1 MEILI
6 LLFIGLLAGF
16 MSGLLGIGGGIIII
30 PALVYLLGYSQQ
42 NAQGTS
48 LGLLLLPIGI
58 LAVLNYHKAGFVNI
72 KAAAIMCITF
82 IIGSYI
88 TSKIAVE
95 LPETIIKKMFAV
107 FLLFYA
113 AKLFLEKWLNEF
125 KYMMPRRKGRSFSII
140 WKFIFQGYLQKY

>member
-6 LLFIGLLAGF
+6 LLFVGLIAGLI
-16 MSGLLGIGGGIIII
+16 SGFLGIGGGIVII

-48 LGLLLLPIGI
+48 LGLLVPPIGL
-58 LAVLNYHKAGFVNI
+58 LAVINYHKGGFVNF

-88 TSKIAVE
+88 SSKIVVD
-95 LPETIIKKMFAV
+95 LPESIVKKSFAV

-113 AKLFLEKWLNEF
+113 MKLFLEK
-125 KYMMPRRKGRSFSII
+125 
-140 WKFIFQGYLQKY
+140 

>member
-1 MEILI
+1 
-6 LLFIGLLAGF
+6 LAGVI
-16 MSGLLGIGGGIIII
+16 SGFLGIGGGIVII

-48 LGLLLLPIGI
+48 LGLLLPPIGL
-58 LAVLNYHKAGFVNI
+58 LAVLNYQKAGFVNI

-88 TSKIAVE
+88 SSKIAVE

-113 AKLFLEKWLNEF
+113 TKLFLEK
-125 KYMMPRRKGRSFSII
+125 
-140 WKFIFQGYLQKY
+140 

>member
-58 LAVLNYHKAGFVNI
+58 LAVLNYHRAGFVNI

-113 AKLFLEKWLNEF
+113 AKLFLEK
-125 KYMMPRRKGRSFSII
+125 
-140 WKFIFQGYLQKY
+140 

>member
-16 MSGLLGIGGGIIII
+16 MSGLLGIGGGIVII

-48 LGLLLLPIGI
+48 LGLLLPPIGI

-113 AKLFLEKWLNEF
+113 AKLFLEK
-125 KYMMPRRKGRSFSII
+125 
-140 WKFIFQGYLQKY
+140 

>member
-6 LLFIGLLAGF
+6 LLLIGLLAGII
-16 MSGLLGIGGGIIII
+16 SGFLGIGGGIIII

-48 LGLLLLPIGI
+48 LGLLLPPIGI
-58 LAVLNYHKAGFVNI
+58 LAVLNYHKAGFLNI

-88 TSKIAVE
+88 SSKIAVE

-107 FLLFYA
+107 FLLFYS
-113 AKLFLEKWLNEF
+113 AKLFLEN
-125 KYMMPRRKGRSFSII
+125 
-140 WKFIFQGYLQKY
+140 

>member
-6 LLFIGLLAGF
+6 LLFVGLLAGVI
-16 MSGLLGIGGGIIII
+16 SGFLGIGGGIIII

-48 LGLLLLPIGI
+48 LGLLLPPIGI

-72 KAAAIMCITF
+72 KAAAIMCVTF
-82 IIGSYI
+82 IIGSYFS
-88 TSKIAVE
+88 SKVAVE
-95 LPETIIKKMFAV
+95 LPEAMMKKIFGV

-113 AKLFLEKWLNEF
+113 LKLFWE
-125 KYMMPRRKGRSFSII
+125 R
-140 WKFIFQGYLQKY
+140 

>member
-6 LLFIGLLAGF
+6 LLFIGLLAGLI
-16 MSGLLGIGGGIIII
+16 SGFLGIGGGIIII

-48 LGLLLLPIGI
+48 LGLLLPPIGL

-72 KAAAIMCITF
+72 SAAAIMCITF
-82 IIGSYI
+82 VVGSYLS
-88 TSKIAVE
+88 SKIVID
-95 LPETIIKKMFAV
+95 LPEVIIKKVFGT

-113 AKLFLEKWLNEF
+113 VKLFLEK
-125 KYMMPRRKGRSFSII
+125 
-140 WKFIFQGYLQKY
+140 

>member
-113 AKLFLEKWLNEF
+113 AKLFLEK
-125 KYMMPRRKGRSFSII
+125 
-140 WKFIFQGYLQKY
+140 